1 MNSRMGV
8 ALLSVAGVL
17 ISAYLW
23 MFKHGYIGTL
33 ACGTGACETVQL
45 SPYSSFLGVDVAL
58 LGFLGYAVMLG
69 VSLVGVQP
77 AWLDRPGPTRTLLL
91 LAGGALLFAA
101 YLTGIELFVLHA
113 VCRWCVASAVIVTL
127 IFVLAIL
134 DRRRFARR

>member
-45 SPYSSFLGVDVAL
+45 SPYSSFLGVDVSL

-77 AWLDRPGPTRTLLL
+77 AWLDRPGPSRALLL

-134 DRRRFARR
+134 DHRRFARR

>member
-1 MNSRMGV
+1 MNRRMGV
-8 ALLSVAGVL
+8 ALLSLAGLL

-45 SPYSSFLGVDVAL
+45 SSYSSFLGVDVAL
-58 LGFLGYAVMLG
+58 LGMVGYLLFLG

-77 AWLDRPGPTRTLLL
+77 TWLERPEPSRLLVL

-101 YLTGIELFVLHA
+101 YLTGLELFVIHA
-113 VCRWCVASAVIVTL
+113 ICRWCVASAVIVVL
-127 IFVLAIL
+127 IFALSVL
-134 DRRRFARR
+134 DYRRLARR